1 MKTAIYQEGPV
12 AFAFYANQP
21 FMGYHGGVFS
31 VCTGHDRANHAVYAF
46 GWGVVARE
54 DDEGSVKYVEASNS
68 WGTGWGAEGH
78 FRIHPWCITDV
89 TIPGSIEGGVVGH
102 QVGTVDPNVP
112 RDPDNELWPWPKPNE
127 CPSTDDGCVT
137 DMEGAG
143 NYAAKEKCVSKVL
156 NGKAIRVVEFDMEYG
171 YDILYVN
178 CKAFSGTK
186 GQDLDPSLSGMVVG
200 EEGIKFQSDFSLQ
213 KAGFQLCGDDV

>member
-1 MKTAIYQEGPV
+1 M

-31 VCTGHDRANHAVYAF
+31 MCTGHDRANHAVYAF
-46 GWGVVARE
+46 GWSVVARE

-78 FRIHPWCITDV
+78 FRIHPRCITDV

-102 QVGTVDPNVP
+102 QVGTVDPNMP

-127 CPSTDDGCVT
+127 YPSTDNGCVT
-137 DMEGAG
+137 T
-143 NYAAKEKCVSKVL
+143 
-156 NGKAIRVVEFDMEYG
+156 
-171 YDILYVN
+171 ILL
-178 CKAFSGTK
+178 GTT
-186 GQDLDPSLSGMVVG
+186 Q
-200 EEGIKFQSDFSLQ
+200 Q
-213 KAGFQLCGDDV
+213 KRIA